1 MRSLTI
7 SNLFHYCGLLSTA
20 LSLSTQMKFGLNV
33 RKKAQPRPMFS
44 RRNQLGQDDDDD
56 EQEDEQQQQN
66 QQNAKKQHRAIVNQQ
81 LGQSTKV
88 TKKVAEQHAKALEED
103 ANIFDYD
110 AVYDDLKEAERLKR
124 EAQKG
129 VDTKKV
135 IQEHP
140 YHYYCVDLSDMC
152 HYSQNTS
159 RHFWKQPRHAK
170 RID

>member
-1 MRSLTI
+1 
-7 SNLFHYCGLLSTA
+7 
-20 LSLSTQMKFGLNV
+20 MKFGLNV

-81 LGQSTKV
+81 LGQSTKM

-140 YHYYCVDLSDMC
+140 YYCMDLSDMC
-152 HYSQNTS
+152 ILAKIHQGIFGSS
-159 RHFWKQPRHAK
+159 R
-170 RID
+170 DT